1 MKTDSELTI
10 ETFARRSSGLVLA
23 FTSFI
28 AMAPTLISGGGSAI
42 SCTWIPFC
50 FITIPTI
57 HRLCQESMR
66 LRQRVSDLENKL
78 ESRESRGSRSE
89 TVEPR

>member
-10 ETFARRSSGLVLA
+10 EAFARRSSGLVLA
-23 FTSFI
+23 FTFF
-28 AMAPTLISGGGSAI
+28 MAVTGPLLGSGSVSWGM
-42 SCTWIPFC
+42 WVPFC

-66 LRQRVSDLENKL
+66 LRQRVSDLEKKL
-78 ESRESRGSRSE
+78 ESRESRGPRNE